1 MFQCVA
7 KEFSSSHLV
16 FLAPFASVKRK
27 LQQIKILSSNN
38 REKYRVLISK
48 SYCFFLSRI
57 LEKKTYHSILFIKIY
72 CHVYKNFICKPK
84 FKKQFG
90 NNYFWVNAFDFV
102 CQCPNVVDWPKNII
116 FATSTYNCLPMRRV
130 RCTGCTRTAVIQKLR
145 PYLYV

>member
-1 MFQCVA
+1 MA

-16 FLAPFASVKRK
+16 FLAPFASMKSK
-27 LQQIKILSSNN
+27 LQQIKILNSNN
-38 REKYRVLISK
+38 RERYIVLFSK
-48 SYCFFLSRI
+48 SYCLSFHI
-57 LEKKTYHSILFIKIY
+57 VDQILFP
-72 CHVYKNFICKPK
+72 CLQKNICKPK

-130 RCTGCTRTAVIQKLR
+130 RCTGCTRTAVIHKLR
-145 PYLYV
+145 PYLYVWILQYILYW